1 MTAAE
6 DGISV
11 TVNGTPETYPPGT
24 TVAGVVA
31 GVCSSARGVAVAV
44 GDAVVP
50 RAEWEF
56 WALSDGDE
64 VEILTAVQ
72 GG

>member
-6 DGISV
+6 DGINV

-24 TVAGVVA
+24 TVAAVVA
-31 GVCSSARGVAVAV
+31 GVCGAAGGVAVAV

-50 RAEWEF
+50 RAEWEC
-56 WALSDGDE
+56 WTLGEGDE

>member
-6 DGISV
+6 DGINV

-24 TVAGVVA
+24 TVAAVVE
-31 GVCSSARGVAVAV
+31 GVCETVKGVAVAV

-50 RAEWEF
+50 RAEWTA
-56 WALSDGDE
+56 WALRDGDE

>member
-11 TVNGTPETYPPGT
+11 TVNGTLETYPPGT

-31 GVCSSARGVAVAV
+31 GVCGTAGGVAVAV

-50 RAEWEF
+50 RAEWEI